1 MVLNETF
8 SAGVKSVMEFQ
19 LADATAI
26 LKRTPTTLNSLLRHL
41 SDVWLLQNEGPQT
54 WSPYDIV
61 GHLIHGEETD
71 WIPRAK
77 IILEHGEARPFEP
90 FDRFAMFEKSR
101 GKSLAEL
108 LDTFER
114 LRTLNLQELEMMNLR
129 PAVLEKRGRHPAL
142 GVITLRQLLA
152 TWVVH
157 DLGHLGQVAR
167 VMAKQ
172 YREEVGPWQDYLPV
186 LTSAVDQS

>member
-1 MVLNETF
+1 
-8 SAGVKSVMEFQ
+8 MEFQ
-19 LADATAI
+19 LEHALEI
-26 LKRTPTTLNSLLRHL
+26 LRRTPSTLNSLLRHL
-41 SDVWLLQNEGPQT
+41 SETWLLRNEGPQT

-77 IILEHGEARPFEP
+77 MILKDGEARPFEP

-101 GKSLAEL
+101 GKSIAEL
-108 LDTFER
+108 LDTFEW
-114 LRTLNLQELEMMNLR
+114 LREVNLRELEMMKLT
-129 PAVLEKRGRHPAL
+129 ATMLEKRGRHPEL
-142 GVITLRQLLA
+142 GVVTLRQLLA

-157 DLGHLGQVAR
+157 DLGHVGQVVR

-172 YREEVGPWQDYLPV
+172 YGEEVGPWQDYLPI
-186 LTSAVDQS
+186 LIR